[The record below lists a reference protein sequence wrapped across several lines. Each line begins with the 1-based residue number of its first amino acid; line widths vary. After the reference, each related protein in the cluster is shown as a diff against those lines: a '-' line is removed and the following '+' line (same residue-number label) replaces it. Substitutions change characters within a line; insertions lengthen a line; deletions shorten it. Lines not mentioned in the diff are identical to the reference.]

1 MMKNLRIAALAL
13 CVLLCL
19 SSCSFINE
27 MKEES
32 QKITEF
38 AEQITVLV
46 KNPTVEKAEELVH
59 PESPLTPENV
69 VDMVKNNEKLSSL
82 DLSQEIT
89 LGDIG
94 DIDMSYHDETLGGN
108 VYTVECR
115 ILVGDT
121 PVDVLVKLLS
131 NDRGF
136 GIYDLD
142 IK

>member
-1 MMKNLRIAALAL
+1 MKNLRIAAIAL

-59 PESPLTPENV
+59 PSSPLTPENV
-69 VDMVKNNEKLSSL
+69 VDMVKNNEKLCSL

-108 VYTVECR
+108 VYTVECQ

-131 NDRGF
+131 NDQGF

>member
-1 MMKNLRIAALAL
+1 MKNLRIAALAL